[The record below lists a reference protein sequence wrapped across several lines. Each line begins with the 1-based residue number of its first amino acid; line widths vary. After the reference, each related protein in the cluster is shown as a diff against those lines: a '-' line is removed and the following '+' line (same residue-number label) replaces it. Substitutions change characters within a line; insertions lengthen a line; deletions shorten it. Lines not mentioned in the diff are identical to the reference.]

1 MKKIAKVA
9 ASLCLSLVLL
19 VACLP
24 TMAVH
29 AESSFVPRLTAP
41 SSDNPYYFSDLNL
54 YYRYGY
60 GMPNCTAYAY
70 GRVYEILGHEPSLS
84 RWNAGQWWF
93 DNANYGW
100 YSYGSTP
107 QVGAVVCWDRWD
119 QNSGHVAVV
128 EEVYNDGTILISESS
143 WGGTMF
149 RTRVMNGDGSDYL
162 ENYRFLGYIYA
173 CSGMNSGGSAES
185 GVRPTLSVGSR
196 GSYVSELQQE
206 LYELGYLNTAPD
218 GAFGVITESAVRVFQ
233 KSNSLVADGIV
244 GSATWAKLFSDD
256 VIGAANSGIG
266 ETETP
271 DDDQQEQPE
280 NSTPITPDNNET
292 VIDPS
297 SMPILRKG
305 SIGSSVAI
313 MQTLLNE
320 RGYNAGAADGIF
332 GSGTYNAVIAFQ
344 RASSLSADGI
354 VGYNTWSALA
364 KDNVTA
370 PEVSLPSDKP
380 SEEPSTDN
388 SASFDPASMPMLRL
402 WSTGENVKTMQN
414 ILNTKGYNAGSVD
427 GIFGNGTYSAVI
439 AFQRA
444 NGLVADGIVGYNT
457 WSALAK

>member
-84 RWNAGQWWF
+84 RWNAGKWWF
-93 DNANYGW
+93 DNINYGW

-119 QNSGHVAVV
+119 GDSGHVAVV

-149 RTRVMNGDGSDYL
+149 RTRVMNADGSDYL
-162 ENYRFLGYIYA
+162 NNYRFLGYIYA
-173 CSGMNSGGSAES
+173 YSGTGGGSAES
-185 GVRPTLSVGSR
+185 GVRPLLKVGSR
-196 GSYVSELQQE
+196 GSYVTELQQE
-206 LYELGYLNTAPD
+206 LYELGYLNAAPD
-218 GAFGVITESAVRVFQ
+218 GAFGSITESAVRVFQ
-233 KSNSLVADGIV
+233 KANSLVADGIV

-271 DDDQQEQPE
+271 DNNQSQPE
-280 NSTPITPDNNET
+280 NSTPVTPENNET

-313 MQTLLNE
+313 MQTLLNNK
-320 RGYNAGAADGIF
+320 GYNAGAADGIF
-332 GSGTYNAVIAFQ
+332 GSGTYSAVIAFQ
-344 RASSLSADGI
+344 RAHSLSADGI

-364 KDNVTA
+364 ADNNTTA
-370 PEVSLPSDKP
+370 PEVSQPSD
-380 SEEPSTDN
+380 EPTTDSN
-388 SASFDPASMPMLRL
+388 ASFDPASMPMLKK
-402 WSTGENVKTMQN
+402 WSTGESVKLLQTT
-414 ILNTKGYNAGSVD
+414 LNAKGYNAGTAD
-427 GIFGNGTYSAVI
+427 GVFGGNTYNAVV
-439 AFQRA
+439 AFQRDC
-444 NGLVADGIVGYNT
+444 GLSVDGIVGYNT
-457 WSALAK
+457 WSELAK